1 VVSQGP
7 AQLASLTTNV
17 SLPAVSGTSITWTA
31 AASGGTAGPLQYQF
45 WMWSSAGWVM
55 VQNYSSSNTFTW
67 TPTGADVGD
76 HALQVWVRSA
86 GSTVAYE
93 AYKSSGVFTIN

>member
-1 VVSQGP
+1 
-7 AQLASLTTNV
+7 
-17 SLPAVSGTSITWTA
+17 
-31 AASGGTAGPLQYQF
+31 
-45 WMWSSAGWVM
+45 VM